1 MRLIVGLLVPGILA
15 AASGSALTFRS
26 SDERLSEAF
35 RWARQQAM
43 AYVFDGDPVGPWYEA
58 ALPGRQAFC
67 MRDVSHQGDGA
78 HALGLA
84 PYTYNMLYRFA
95 ENIAESRDWCSYWE
109 INRENKP
116 APVDYQNDQAFW
128 YDLPANFDV
137 LDACARMYRW
147 TGDRRYL
154 NDPAFLNFYDR
165 TVRDYVAKWQL
176 SPEQVMKRQLPVP
189 PPGLSGP
196 AARFFTAR
204 GIPSYIEG
212 GSQFVV
218 GVDLL
223 AAEYAG
229 FLAYSHIQQLRG
241 NAAGAREY
249 LAKALELKK
258 LVNETWWNADQR
270 QYYSTLSRD
279 YKLQGSDRLALGDR
293 AVLYYGVAEDG
304 AKARSALDGLL
315 SRIQQPSSLAVEEQS
330 HYAEIFYR
338 YGLADVAYA
347 QILDLSRP
355 DRKRREY
362 PEVSYSVIGAIVGGM
377 MGVAAEADHA
387 VSTLPSLVHQTEW
400 VEIAGLPVRAN
411 VVSLREE
418 ANRVAILTNQ
428 SGPALQWQARFPGS
442 FDRLLV
448 DGKPVRAQRTAAYSW
463 VEARVKP
470 GGKVRVEVPASG
482 APRNP

>member
-1 MRLIVGLLVPGILA
+1 MRLIVALLVPSILA
-15 AASGSALTFRS
+15 AAPGSSLTFRS

-35 RWARQQAM
+35 RWARRQAL

-67 MRDVSHQGDGA
+67 MRDVSHQSGGA

-84 PYTYNMLYRFA
+84 PYTYNMLHRFA

-116 APVDYQNDQAFW
+116 APVDYKSDQAFW

-154 NDPAFLNFYDR
+154 TDPAFLNFYDR
-165 TVRDYVAKWQL
+165 SVRDFVSKWQL
-176 SPEQVMKRQLPVP
+176 SPELVMKRQLPVP
-189 PPGLSGP
+189 PPGISGP
-196 AARFFTAR
+196 AARFFAAR

-229 FLAYSHIQQLRG
+229 FLAYSQIQQLRG

-249 LAKALELKK
+249 QRKALEVKK
-258 LVNETWWNADQR
+258 LVNEGWWNEGAR
-270 QYYSTLSRD
+270 QFYSTLNRNR
-279 YKLQGSDRLALGDR
+279 KLQGSDRLALGDR
-293 AVLYYGVAEDG
+293 ALLYYGVAEDG
-304 AKARSALDGLL
+304 VKARSALDGLL
-315 SRIQQPSSLAVEEQS
+315 ERIKQPSSLAVEEQS

-338 YGLADVAYA
+338 HGLPDVAYA
-347 QILDLSRP
+347 QIMDLTRP

-362 PEVSYSVIGAIVGGM
+362 PEVSYAVIGAMVGGM
-377 MGVAAEADHA
+377 MGIAAETDQS
-387 VSTLPSLVHQTEW
+387 VSTLPALVHQTAW
-400 VEIAGLPVRAN
+400 AEIAGLPVRAN

-418 ANRVAILTNQ
+418 ENRIAVLTNQ

-442 FDRLLV
+442 VDRLLV
-448 DGKPVRAQRTAAYSW
+448 DGKPVRAQRTSAYSW
-463 VEARVKP
+463 VEVSVKP
-470 GGKVRVEVPASG
+470 GTAVRVEVPTSG
-482 APRNP
+482 SPRNP

>member
-137 LDACARMYRW
+137 LDACARMYSW

-189 PPGLSGP
+189 PPGLSGA

-229 FLAYSHIQQLRG
+229 FPGLQPHPATARQCGRRPG
-241 NAAGAREY
+241 VPGEGARIE
-249 LAKALELKK
+249 ETRQRN
-258 LVNETWWNADQR
+258 LVER
-270 QYYSTLSRD
+270 
-279 YKLQGSDRLALGDR
+279 G
-293 AVLYYGVAEDG
+293 
-304 AKARSALDGLL
+304 
-315 SRIQQPSSLAVEEQS
+315 
-330 HYAEIFYR
+330 
-338 YGLADVAYA
+338 
-347 QILDLSRP
+347 
-355 DRKRREY
+355 
-362 PEVSYSVIGAIVGGM
+362 
-377 MGVAAEADHA
+377 
-387 VSTLPSLVHQTEW
+387 
-400 VEIAGLPVRAN
+400 
-411 VVSLREE
+411 
-418 ANRVAILTNQ
+418 
-428 SGPALQWQARFPGS
+428 
-442 FDRLLV
+442 
-448 DGKPVRAQRTAAYSW
+448 
-463 VEARVKP
+463 
-470 GGKVRVEVPASG
+470 ASG
-482 APRNP
+482 SITPP

>member
-1 MRLIVGLLVPGILA
+1 MRLVVGLLVPGILA
-15 AASGSALTFRS
+15 AASGSALTLRS

-35 RWARQQAM
+35 RWARQQAL

-67 MRDVSHQGDGA
+67 MRDVSHQGAGA

-84 PYTYNMLYRFA
+84 PYTYNMLHRFA

-116 APVDYQNDQAFW
+116 APVDYQSDQAFW

-176 SPEQVMKRQLPVP
+176 SPEQVMHRQLPVP

-196 AARFFTAR
+196 AARFFPAR

-223 AAEYAG
+223 AAEYAA

-241 NAAGAREY
+241 NEAGAREY

-315 SRIQQPSSLAVEEQS
+315 SRIKQPSSLAVEEQS

-338 YGLADVAYA
+338 YGLPDVAYSA
-347 QILDLSRP
+347 DPGPFAARP
-355 DRKRREY
+355 
-362 PEVSYSVIGAIVGGM
+362 
-377 MGVAAEADHA
+377 
-387 VSTLPSLVHQTEW
+387 
-400 VEIAGLPVRAN
+400 
-411 VVSLREE
+411 
-418 ANRVAILTNQ
+418 
-428 SGPALQWQARFPGS
+428 QAP
-442 FDRLLV
+442 
-448 DGKPVRAQRTAAYSW
+448 
-463 VEARVKP
+463 
-470 GGKVRVEVPASG
+470 
-482 APRNP
+482 